1 MSKILRLSKTFR
13 RFSSGFVICRRKS
26 DGSLEEAV
34 FPVKNAVDLV
44 RAANLKVAMNV
55 ENEKVYSEIS
65 TANFIVKTDVIGCI
79 SSLNLKNEKS
89 GYGIL
94 VEMGEDNWGKSQKY
108 FFSITDEELDLLDRD
123 YLSLNFTFDVIEYFS
138 KSRGN
143 SLELRAVNLKE
154 IKN

>member
-1 MSKILRLSKTFR
+1 
-13 RFSSGFVICRRKS
+13 
-26 DGSLEEAV
+26 
-34 FPVKNAVDLV
+34 
-44 RAANLKVAMNV
+44 MNV

-108 FFSITDEELDLLDRD
+108 FFSITVSQK
-123 YLSLNFTFDVIEYFS
+123 YSKLNTVHPPICQLFIS
-138 KSRGN
+138 RKSVDKSGFVDK
-143 SLELRAVNLKE
+143 SGES
-154 IKN
+154 